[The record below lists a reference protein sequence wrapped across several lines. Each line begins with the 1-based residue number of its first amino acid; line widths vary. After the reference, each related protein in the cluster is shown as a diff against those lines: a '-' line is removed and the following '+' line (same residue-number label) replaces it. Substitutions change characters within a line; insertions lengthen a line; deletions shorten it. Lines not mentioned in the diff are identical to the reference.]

1 MKNFGRDANGAQI
14 LTTTNPDNTIFCSS
28 LENQL
33 LATYRVVVR
42 FDSKATKSQPR
53 EDLIGLYHPK
63 NWNSNRKNSL
73 LPPLPLPI
81 LATNKFSLLIA
92 FSMIKEFQG
101 ICVGDSVNTVNLHK
115 SHDFCNGKQGIVREM
130 VKDVFVRFDVK
141 ILDDSLK
148 TQIALANNENFL
160 YPGLQK
166 TWVSCTKIQVFC
178 HSKKL

>member
-115 SHDFCNGKQGIVREM
+115 SHDFCNGKQGIVR
-130 VKDVFVRFDVK
+130 VGTDKSNDFDHFAK
-141 ILDDSLK
+141 
-148 TQIALANNENFL
+148 
-160 YPGLQK
+160 
-166 TWVSCTKIQVFC
+166 
-178 HSKKL
+178 